1 MLGIPD
7 GRYRPREGDDSG
19 VRVIKGW
26 VKRSFERAVLAFWRW
41 RDPVT
46 VPQRSFSP
54 APGDNVQQ
62 TMNLV
67 MPLRDTSP
75 VALAHLASAM
85 SSVQDVLS
93 AGLDN
98 VGTVH
103 FARFDVVG
111 GRLCMISVYDG
122 DFATYIRDFIVTIG
136 AVFDLLLDY
145 VDAPIPTRPVEHNID
160 EFIDWVDGH
169 DVLQFGNVLDLG
181 PDFETLP
188 RKVVLLFDAR
198 PESQLAV
205 YRAYPGYTVAQIRQ
219 ALGLGW

>member
-1 MLGIPD
+1 
-7 GRYRPREGDDSG
+7 
-19 VRVIKGW
+19 VIRRW
-26 VKRSFERAVLAFWRW
+26 LERSFERALIAYWR
-41 RDPVT
+41 RREPFVQPGRT
-46 VPQRSFSP
+46 FSV
-54 APGDNVQQ
+54 APGDNIQQ

-75 VALAHLASAM
+75 VTLAHLASAM
-85 SSVQDVLS
+85 GSVQDVLS

-103 FARFDVVG
+103 FARFDVIG

-145 VDAPIPTRPVEHNID
+145 VDDPIPPRPVEKNID
-160 EFIDWVDGH
+160 AFIDWVDEH
-169 DVLQFGNVLDLG
+169 DLLQFGNVLSLG
-181 PDFETLP
+181 PDLETLP
-188 RKVVLLFDAR
+188 RRVVLLFDAC
-198 PESQLAV
+198 PETQLAV
-205 YRAYPGYTVAQIRQ
+205 YRSYPGYTVAQIRR

>member
-1 MLGIPD
+1 VPPSGTAAPT
-7 GRYRPREGDDSG
+7 SG
-19 VRVIKGW
+19 VPVIKRW
-26 VKRSFERAVLAFWRW
+26 LERSFERVVIAYWRR

-46 VPQRSFSP
+46 VPGRTFSL
-54 APGDNVQQ
+54 APGDNIQQ

-75 VALAHLASAM
+75 VTLAHMANAM

-103 FARFDVVG
+103 FARFDVIG

-145 VDAPIPTRPVEHNID
+145 VADPIPPRPVEKNID
-160 EFIDWVDGH
+160 AFIDWVDEH
-169 DVLQFGNVLDLG
+169 DLLQFGNVLALG
-181 PDFETLP
+181 PDLETLP
-188 RKVVLLFDAR
+188 RKVVLLFDAC
-198 PESQLAV
+198 PETQLAV
-205 YRAYPGYTVAQIRQ
+205 YRSYPGYTVAQIRQ